1 MTDQP
6 NFINL
11 NYTSFAKKESYKPP
25 QTTNLFNKK
34 GKKRQRFVPG
44 GEWADDDSDVKETK
58 VEKKQTNNT
67 MANDFGFDLLDNEVK
82 KEEEAPK
89 EKTSKF
95 AFIKKSKKT
104 QKKVESEESDES
116 VPLEFESIRSEK

>member
-11 NYTSFAKKESYKPP
+11 NYTSFAKNESYKPP

-34 GKKRQRFVPG
+34 SKKRQRFVPG
-44 GEWADDDSDVKETK
+44 GEWADDGSDVKEDRAEK
-58 VEKKQTNNT
+58 VQAKPTV
-67 MANDFGFDLLDNEVK
+67 ANDFGFDLLDNEVK
-82 KEEEAPK
+82 QDEEQPK
-89 EKTSKF
+89 TKSSKF

-104 QKKVESEESDES
+104 QKKVENDEISESI
-116 VPLEFESIRSEK
+116 PLDFESIRSEK

>member
-11 NYTSFAKKESYKPP
+11 NYTSFAKKEGYKPP

-34 GKKRQRFVPG
+34 SKKRQRFVPG
-44 GEWADDDSDVKETK
+44 GEWADDGSDVKEEK
-58 VEKKQTNNT
+58 VEQVQTKT
-67 MANDFGFDLLDNEVK
+67 QPTTDFGFDLLDNEPK
-82 KEEEAPK
+82 KEEEQPK
-89 EKTSKF
+89 TKSSKF

-104 QKKVESEESDES
+104 QKKVENEEDSES
-116 VPLEFESIRSEK
+116 VPLKFDSIRSEK